1 MPGKHGEEG
10 HSKQRGK
17 DQEQLGIYGETQW
30 RLSVAGRRIQVR
42 QCWTRCSKGSVR
54 CRALDVILN
63 DPDIIVYVMEE
74 EAGVLRMD
82 YKWEKNRKD

>member
-30 RLSVAGRRIQVR
+30 RLSVAGEENSSQIMLDKMLER
-42 QCWTRCSKGSVR
+42 QCEMLSLGCHCK
-54 CRALDVILN
+54 
-63 DPDIIVYVMEE
+63 
-74 EAGVLRMD
+74 
-82 YKWEKNRKD
+82 